1 VTASPTKLDLF
12 YDFHCPYCYRAV
24 DWIGGLG
31 GDVVDADY
39 RLFALEQVN
48 RDPDADGWR
57 LWEQPLDYRHYR
69 ERQDRRPLAP
79 FLAMANVEAVETAD
93 VAARF
98 RLGVFAQRFDEHEDI
113 TDTGR
118 LAHVLH
124 QAGGDGH
131 RLKERFEDAAADV
144 AARVRIATDWEDA
157 RRDFLVFGVP
167 TLRLEGAP
175 RPYYLRLEQRLT
187 PADGRDFWDRFAG
200 LLDDAPYLL
209 EIKGAERATED

>member
-1 VTASPTKLDLF
+1 
-12 YDFHCPYCYRAV
+12 
-24 DWIGGLG
+24 
-31 GDVVDADY
+31 
-39 RLFALEQVN
+39 
-48 RDPDADGWR
+48 
-57 LWEQPLDYRHYR
+57 
-69 ERQDRRPLAP
+69 LAP
-79 FLAMANVEAVETAD
+79 FLAMANVEAVEAPD

-124 QAGGDGH
+124 EAGGDGH

-187 PADGRDFWDRFAG
+187 PADGRAFWDRFAG